1 MQNLITNK
9 QNESY
14 KRAKQRVKALKV
26 FYYNVIMYSLI
37 IPVLAYINYK
47 TSWEIK
53 WVLFSAIGWG
63 IGISIHAYRVYA
75 KHPIFGH
82 AWEQRK
88 IQQFVKQQQLN

>member
-26 FYYNVIMYSLI
+26 FYYNVIMYCLI

-53 WVLFSAIGWG
+53 GFCFQPSVG
-63 IGISIHAYRVYA
+63 V
-75 KHPIFGH
+75 
-82 AWEQRK
+82 
-88 IQQFVKQQQLN
+88 